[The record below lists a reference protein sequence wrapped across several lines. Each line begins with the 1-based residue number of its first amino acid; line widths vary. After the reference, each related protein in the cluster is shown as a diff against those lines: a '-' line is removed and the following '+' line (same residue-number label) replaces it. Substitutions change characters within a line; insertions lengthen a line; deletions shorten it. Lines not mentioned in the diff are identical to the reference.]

1 MRVQNQFLIS
11 KFAFLK
17 LVFNIKGMT
26 RVELHKGLHYDCIL
40 LLSKYHIQ
48 LMYVKKNIRC
58 MQSLENN
65 FHQIFVC
72 EF

>member
-26 RVELHKGLHYDCIL
+26 RVEFKMFALRLYPSVVKIPYSAHVCK
-40 LLSKYHIQ
+40 
-48 LMYVKKNIRC
+48 KKNHKMYAVIRK
-58 MQSLENN
+58 
-65 FHQIFVC
+65 
-72 EF
+72 

>member
-26 RVELHKGLHYDCIL
+26 RVELHKCLHYDCIL

-48 LMYVKKNIRC
+48 LMYVKKKHKMYAVIRKKL
-58 MQSLENN
+58 SPN
-65 FHQIFVC
+65 FC
-72 EF
+72 L